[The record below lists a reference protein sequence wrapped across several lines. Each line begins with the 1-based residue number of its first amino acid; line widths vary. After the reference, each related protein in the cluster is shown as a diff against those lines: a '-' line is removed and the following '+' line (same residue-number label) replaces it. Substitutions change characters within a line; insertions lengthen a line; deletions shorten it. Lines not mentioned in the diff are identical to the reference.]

1 MEPTVTIGRR
11 GEARLRSGH
20 PWIYRSDVERAEA
33 PAGALVR
40 VLSAR
45 GATLGRALWSDRSQ
59 IALRLL
65 VRGETPLERDF
76 VRRRLERAIARRRAL
91 EIDAD
96 AYRVVHAEADELPS
110 LVVDRYGPFLAVQA
124 LSQGTD
130 RLLAE
135 IVDALGDLLRP
146 EGIVARHDVG
156 SRALE
161 GLGRDVRVLAGHVP
175 ERVDVREGE
184 TLFELDLLA
193 GQKTGL
199 YLDQR
204 ENHAL
209 AARLARGRALDVF
222 AYHGGFALAL
232 ARRCESVVMVESSAA
247 ACERILLNAQR
258 NGLANVLVEEAN
270 AFDRLRAADERG
282 ERFDVVVLDPPA
294 FARNRAAVATALRGY
309 KELNLRAMRVLEP
322 GGLLVT
328 ATCSHHVDEHA
339 FGRMLAEAA
348 GDVGARMAVIE
359 RRGQALDHPVIL
371 GIPETGYLQCW
382 FLRRFD

>member
-1 MEPTVTIGRR
+1 METTVTIARR

-20 PWIYRSDVERAEA
+20 PWIYRSDVERADA

-45 GATLGRALWSDRSQ
+45 GATLGHAFWSDRSQ

-76 VRRRLERAIARRRAL
+76 VRRRLERAITRRREL

-96 AYRVVHAEADELPS
+96 AYRLVHAEADELPS

-156 SRALE
+156 SRTLE
-161 GLGRDVRVLAGHVP
+161 GLDREVRVLAGRIP
-175 ERVDVREGE
+175 ERIDVREGP
-184 TLFELDLLA
+184 TVFELDLLA

-209 AARLARGRALDVF
+209 AARLARGRALDAF

-232 ARRCESVVMVESSAA
+232 ARRCESVVAVESSAA
-247 ACERILLNAQR
+247 ACERTLANAQR
-258 NGLANVLVEEAN
+258 NGLANVRVEEAN

-282 ERFDVVVLDPPA
+282 ERFDAIVLDPPA

-309 KELNLRAMRVLEP
+309 KELNLRAMRILEP

-328 ATCSHHVDEHA
+328 ATCSHHVDEQA

-382 FLRRFD
+382 FLRRFG

>member
-11 GEARLRSGH
+11 GEARLRTGH

-33 PAGALVR
+33 PGGSIVR
-40 VLSAR
+40 VLSGR

-59 IALRLL
+59 IAVRMLC
-65 VRGETPLERDF
+65 RGEAPLAADF
-76 VRRRLERAIARRRAL
+76 VRRRLERAIAHRREL

-96 AYRVVHAEADELPS
+96 AYRLVHAEADELPG

-124 LSQGTD
+124 LAQGSD
-130 RLLAE
+130 RLLPE
-135 IVDALGDLLRP
+135 IVAALVDLLRP

-161 GLGRDVRVLAGHVP
+161 GLDREVRILGGSVP
-175 ERVDVREGE
+175 ERVTVREGE
-184 TLFELDLLA
+184 TLFEIDLLA

-199 YLDQR
+199 FLDQR

-209 AARLARGRALDVF
+209 AARLARGRALDAF

-232 ARRCESVVMVESSAA
+232 ARRAESVVAVESSAP
-247 ACERILLNAQR
+247 ACERIALNARR
-258 NGLANVLVEEAN
+258 NGLANVHVEQAN

-282 ERFDVVVLDPPA
+282 ERYDVVVLDPPA
-294 FARNRAAVATALRGY
+294 FAKNRASVPTALRGY
-309 KELNLRAMRVLEP
+309 KELNLRAMRLLAP

-328 ATCSHHVDEHA
+328 ASCSHHVDEPA

-348 GDVGARMAVIE
+348 GDVGARMAVVE
-359 RRGQALDHPVIL
+359 RRGQAGDHPVIL

-382 FLRRFD
+382 FLRRLG